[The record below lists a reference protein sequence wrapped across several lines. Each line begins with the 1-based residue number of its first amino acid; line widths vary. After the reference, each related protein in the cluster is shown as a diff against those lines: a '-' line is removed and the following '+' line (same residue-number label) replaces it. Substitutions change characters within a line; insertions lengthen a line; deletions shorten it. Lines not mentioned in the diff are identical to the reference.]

1 MVETST
7 ETKIKRILDDAKKE
21 TRKGKYYVYE
31 EYKSQIQ
38 DIPMSSREYDQTI
51 FQLAKILRV

>member
-1 MVETST
+1 MTEVNVESRV
-7 ETKIKRILDDAKKE
+7 KRILDEAKKE
-21 TRKGKYYVYE
+21 SRKGRYYVYE